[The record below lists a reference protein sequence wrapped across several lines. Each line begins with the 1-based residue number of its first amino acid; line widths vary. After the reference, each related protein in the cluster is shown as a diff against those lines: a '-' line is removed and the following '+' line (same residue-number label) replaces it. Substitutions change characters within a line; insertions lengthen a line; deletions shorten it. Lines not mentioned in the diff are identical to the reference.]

1 MIVLLLLHCNKCC
14 FSSSMNFLHSYNY
27 LHWQCRIMLVPSIF
41 IPQKKNKKN
50 KKLPSMY
57 KRYGFDSHSLSLSLS
72 LYIYIYNP
80 DSHAH
85 RSHFFFF
92 PQFIGATLG
101 TSGIKFQTHNKRVD
115 MQNTAGCVIIEYF
128 PCGTLKSYLIKNRE
142 RKLAFKNV
150 VRIALDLAEGSD
162 KFLSHFNSLTFL

>member
-1 MIVLLLLHCNKCC
+1 
-14 FSSSMNFLHSYNY
+14 
-27 LHWQCRIMLVPSIF
+27 MLVPSMF
-41 IPQKKNKKN
+41 IQKNKKPEN

-57 KRYGFDSHSLSLSLS
+57 KRDSFDSLSLSLS
-72 LYIYIYNP
+72 LSIYIYITLIHMPIDLIFLYFY
-80 DSHAH
+80 
-85 RSHFFFF
+85 FFFF

-101 TSGIKFQTHNKRVD
+101 TSGLKFQMHNKRVE

-150 VRIALDLAEGSD
+150 VRIALDLAKGSD
-162 KFLSHFNSLTFL
+162 KFLSHFNSLSFL

>member
-1 MIVLLLLHCNKCC
+1 
-14 FSSSMNFLHSYNY
+14 
-27 LHWQCRIMLVPSIF
+27 MLVPSMF
-41 IPQKKNKKN
+41 IPSQKT
-50 KKLPSMY
+50 KKLPSKY
-57 KRYGFDSHSLSLSLS
+57 KRDSFDSLSLSLS
-72 LYIYIYNP
+72 LSIYIYNP

-85 RSHFFFF
+85 RSNFSIFFFFF

-101 TSGIKFQTHNKRVD
+101 TSGLKFQTHKKRVD

-150 VRIALDLAEGSD
+150 VRIALDLAKGSD